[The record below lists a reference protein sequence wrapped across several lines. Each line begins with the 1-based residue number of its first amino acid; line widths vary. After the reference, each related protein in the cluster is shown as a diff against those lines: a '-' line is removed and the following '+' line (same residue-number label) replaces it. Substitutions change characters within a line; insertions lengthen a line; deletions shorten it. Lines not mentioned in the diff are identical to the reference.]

1 MKRHI
6 YSVHEDHREEHKCE
20 TCGKLFSE
28 DRKLKVHKKTIH
40 EGLSANKKS
49 INEEGQKVCTTC
61 GKIFSHERS
70 LNDHIKIVHEKA
82 KEVICTECGKLISQ
96 RKHLKKHMQTVHGLG
111 HEGLREHKCDLCEA
125 DFRDSTDLKEHK

>member
-1 MKRHI
+1 M
-6 YSVHEDHREEHKCE
+6 
-20 TCGKLFSE
+20 
-28 DRKLKVHKKTIH
+28 
-40 EGLSANKKS
+40 
-49 INEEGQKVCTTC
+49 CTTC

-111 HEGLREHKCDLCEA
+111 HEGLREYKCDLCEA